1 MFSILFWYDSKIKIM
16 KTDSCI
22 RARDYEPQCQEFES
36 LQ

>member
-1 MFSILFWYDSKIKIM
+1 M